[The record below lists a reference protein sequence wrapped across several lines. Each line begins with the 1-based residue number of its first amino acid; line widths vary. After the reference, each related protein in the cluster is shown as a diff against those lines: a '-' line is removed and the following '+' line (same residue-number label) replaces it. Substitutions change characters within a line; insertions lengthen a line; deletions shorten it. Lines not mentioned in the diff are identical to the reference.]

1 MNQFEE
7 RSLKFKRGMG
17 IKSEGVIIPVITPPS
32 EFEYNFSENILYW
45 HPIHKE
51 KNIRLANFFIDIER
65 IYNVV
70 SPNDRINK
78 KILIKLT
85 SGNRTNELILS
96 MTEFHNL
103 MKLIERQYLEYYLY
117 PDSRRQNDLFKQYS
131 MEVYKTK
138 LGSLPIELETVYQN
152 SGWNLTPNNNWH
164 YYSGNDVGYC
174 ESNFRLA
181 NNVCFQATDLI
192 NWALGL
198 LDIGH
203 DEVMIPL
210 ILHAHL
216 GYTLKLFETAGYQEQ
231 YIMALIGESGSK
243 KTSLARVL
251 FELFDGGFINFT
263 STDRAIELEMMNR
276 QDSTLVLDDLSCG
289 NDKFQAGKFEKIL
302 RQLGDSTGRKKS
314 INGGTEQESVST
326 RCAIIL
332 TAETDI
338 DALSKSSKLRTL
350 AIKIGVDSLNSAKL
364 GIYQQDMQAKLYGQ
378 PSKLEQYMTFYIDYL
393 EKNYSAIVNFLISA
407 KYSSYGEEL
416 YFARQV
422 TIFKML
428 MSQAFILLD
437 FWGKY
442 LLLPQEIL
450 VFMYDRIHNAVIK
463 VMIENEQRGK
473 AFEPYI
479 LFLKAIAVCVASNG
493 LVMPDKN
500 AFGIESALGYWQNGN
515 VMLKAEQA
523 YNYVCQYYARQGRY
537 FPESPQATLD
547 KLYAMNLLEVYEQTN
562 HKAKLCKQVQINGV
576 TQKVICLKWSAVEIL
591 LSNYI

>member
-7 RSLKFKRGMG
+7 RSLRFKRGMG
-17 IKSEGVIIPVITPPS
+17 IKSEVPMIPVITTPS
-32 EFEYNFSENILYW
+32 EFTYNFDENILYW
-45 HPIHKE
+45 HPIGKD
-51 KNIRLANFFIDIER
+51 KNIRLANFFIEIER
-65 IYNVV
+65 IYKLV
-70 SPNDRINK
+70 SNRIDK
-78 KILIKLT
+78 MILIKLT
-85 SGNRTNELILS
+85 SGDCTNELILS
-96 MTEFHNL
+96 MTDFYNL
-103 MKLIERQYLEYYLY
+103 MRIIERQYLGYYLY
-117 PDSRRQNDLFKQYS
+117 PDSRRQYDLFKQYS

-138 LGSLPIELETVYQN
+138 IGSLPEPETVYKN
-152 SGWNLTPNNNWH
+152 AGWHLTPNNNLH

-181 NNVCFQATDLI
+181 NNVCFQANDLI
-192 NWALGL
+192 NWAMGL
-198 LDIGH
+198 LDIGS

-231 YIMALIGESGSK
+231 YILALIGESGSK

-276 QDSTLVLDDLSCG
+276 QDSTLILDDLSCG
-289 NDKFQAGKFEKIL
+289 NDKILAGKFEKIL

-364 GIYQQDMQAKLYGQ
+364 SAYQQDMIQAKSYGQ
-378 PSKLEQYMTFYIDYL
+378 PSKFEQYMTFYIDYL
-393 EKNYSAIVNFLISA
+393 EKNYSAIMHLLISA
-407 KYSSYGEEL
+407 KYNTYGEEL
-416 YFARQV
+416 YFARQA

-450 VFMYDRIHNAVIK
+450 VFMYDRIHNAVNK
-463 VMIENEQRGK
+463 VMVENEQRGK
-473 AFEPYI
+473 AFEPYV

-493 LVMPDKN
+493 LVIPDKN
-500 AFGIESALGYWQNGN
+500 AFGIENALGYWQNGN
-515 VMLKAEQA
+515 VILKAEQA
-523 YNYVCQYYARQGRY
+523 YNYVCQYYARQGKI
-537 FPESPQATLD
+537 FPESPQAILN
-547 KLYAMNLLEVYEQTN
+547 KLYAMNLLEVYEQTD
-562 HKAKLCKQVQINGV
+562 HKAKLCKQVRINGL
-576 TQKVICLKWSAVEIL
+576 TQKVICLKWSAVEML
-591 LSNYI
+591 LAHYI

>member
-7 RSLKFKRGMG
+7 RSLKFKRGVNIMSG
-17 IKSEGVIIPVITPPS
+17 SAMISAIKTPS
-32 EFEYNFSENILYW
+32 EFEYNFIENILYW
-45 HPIHKE
+45 HPIDTD
-51 KNIRLANFFIDIER
+51 KNIRLANFFIEIER
-65 IYNVV
+65 IYNLV
-70 SPNDRINK
+70 SLNGGIDKR
-78 KILIKLT
+78 ILIKLT
-85 SGNRTNELILS
+85 SGERTQELMIAL
-96 MTEFHNL
+96 TDFRNL
-103 MKLIERQYLEYYLY
+103 MKIIESNYLGYYLY
-117 PDSRRQNDLFKQYS
+117 PDSRRQYDLFKLYA
-131 MEVYKTK
+131 MEVYENKI
-138 LGSLPIELETVYQN
+138 GSLTIETVYQN
-152 SGWNLTPNNNWH
+152 EGWNLTPNNKWH

-174 ESNFRLA
+174 ESDFRLA

-192 NWALGL
+192 NWAMGL
-198 LDIGH
+198 LEIGP

-231 YIMALIGESGSK
+231 YILALIGESGSK

-251 FELFDGGFINFT
+251 FELFNGGFINFT

-289 NDKFQAGKFEKIL
+289 NDKFLAGKFEKIL

-314 INGGTEQESVST
+314 INGGTELDSVST

-364 GIYQQDMQAKLYGQ
+364 AIYQQDMRQAKSYGQ

-393 EKNYSAIVNFLISA
+393 EKNYSAIVKFLTSA
-407 KYSSYGEEL
+407 KYNSYGEEL

-442 LLLPQEIL
+442 LLLPQGTLE
-450 VFMYDRIHNAVIK
+450 FMYARIHNAVTK

-479 LFLKAIAVCVASNG
+479 LFLKAIAEMIARSG
-493 LVMPDKN
+493 LVIPDKN

-515 VMLKAEQA
+515 VIVKAEQT

-537 FPESPQATLD
+537 FPESLQAILD
-547 KLYAMNLLEVYEQTN
+547 KLYAMNLLEVYEQTD
-562 HKAKLCKQVQINGV
+562 HKAKLCKQVKINGV
-576 TQKVICLKWSAVEIL
+576 TQKVICLKWSAVEML